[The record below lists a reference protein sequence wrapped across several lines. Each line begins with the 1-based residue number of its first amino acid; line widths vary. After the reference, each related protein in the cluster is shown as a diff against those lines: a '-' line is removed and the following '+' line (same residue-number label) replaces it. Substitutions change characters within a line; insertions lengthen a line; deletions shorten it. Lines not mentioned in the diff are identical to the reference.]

1 MRKTKDENLLAGLT
15 AEAPDGVPSL
25 PVMKDG
31 EEPPDML
38 LALLNNVL
46 PSMIDS
52 QQARIVGTAM
62 SRGRRVSIVFFYDVV
77 PTANNLLTS
86 QPTAVILE

>member
-1 MRKTKDENLLAGLT
+1 MRKTKPENLLAGST
-15 AEAPDGVPSL
+15 AEAQAGTPSL

-52 QQARIVGTAM
+52 QQARIVGTAN
-62 SRGRRVSIVFFYDVV
+62 SRGRRVAIVFFYDVV
-77 PTANNLLTS
+77 PTANNLLA
-86 QPTAVILE
+86 QEVK